1 MLKLTL
7 FFCGL
12 ALSQGFST
20 QPFSVR
26 TRTRTQTHLLS
37 SAGDGNGNFASLTV
51 PELKNELKSRGLLVG
66 GKKSELIERLE
77 LYIAE
82 ELEERLELYIA
93 EELEDGQ
100 DEEEDD
106 DDVPEKEEEEVNE
119 QSASVM
125 SMSEESTFKGLGI
138 IPQLLASID
147 AQEWDEP
154 TPIQRLTIPE
164 ILRNFKVNSDTC
176 KSLWAEA
183 PTGSGKTGAFTIPL
197 IQLTLENR
205 KIERNL
211 MTASSRDESGESG
224 RNQRNLGRGR
234 RSSRDGDNDVTKK
247 GFVTTLIISPT
258 RELAL
263 QTGGVIEE
271 LIEAMPSSGKE
282 KDNIDVIVVTGG
294 MPMEPQIEMLAQRK
308 LNGQNVDIL
317 VATPGRLAD
326 VLLRSL
332 KEDSADR
339 ELEKKLLLALDSVGR
354 KNDVSLS
361 LTQLD
366 ELKINESISKKDD
379 GGRSA
384 IKDML
389 SNVKYLVLDEA
400 DRLLSPGFKAE
411 MDEVLKLL
419 PRADVRYAK
428 ESSLK
433 TLLFSATFPEQI
445 QPRVEQ
451 VLQRLGGKG
460 SPPPLRLSCSSAGM
474 EQVGGAL
481 SNRQQKRKEKTT
493 QPQAILE
500 GPASTIDIRSIRVND
515 QDRTQAL
522 RRVIVD
528 GSFDRVLVFVATR
541 YASEHVAR
549 KLRKYN
555 IRASELHGKL
565 DQDARTRRLEDFKKG
580 KINVLIATDLASRGL
595 DVQGLPAVVNYDLP
609 RSTSDFVHRIGRTG
623 RAGNKGTAITFVTA
637 ANEAHYALIETR
649 HLGGTSVKREV
660 LPGFEINEAKWEV
673 ATLATT
679 VNVDGVQHS
688 DKGLAYDKMF
698 GGNKGRR
705 TSKKDKLREKAAR
718 KETTENK

>member
-1 MLKLTL
+1 MLRSTL

-26 TRTRTQTHLLS
+26 TLTHLLS
-37 SAGDGNGNFASLTV
+37 SAGDGNFQSLTV
-51 PELKNELKSRGLLVG
+51 PELKDELKSRGLLVG

-77 LYIAE
+77 LYIADS
-82 ELEERLELYIA
+82 A
-93 EELEDGQ
+93 EELEDAL
-100 DEEEDD
+100 EDAIAD
-106 DDVPEKEEEEVNE
+106 AQEEEEEEANENE
-119 QSASVM
+119 QSASVI
-125 SMSEESTFKGLGI
+125 SMSSESSFESLGI
-138 IPQLLASID
+138 FPQLLASIE

-164 ILRNFKVNSDTC
+164 ILRNFKVDSDTC

-205 KIERNL
+205 KIERNR
-211 MTASSRDESGESG
+211 MSASSRDESGEEGG

-234 RSSRDGDNDVTKK
+234 RSNRNSDNGGSSKK

-271 LIEAMPSSGKE
+271 LIEAMPSTGKE

-308 LNGQNVDIL
+308 LNNQNVDIL

-332 KEDSADR
+332 KEDSVER

-366 ELKINESISKKDD
+366 DLKINDSISKKDD

-419 PRADVRYAK
+419 PRADSRYATV

-445 QPRVEQ
+445 EPRVEQ
-451 VLQRLGGKG
+451 VLHRLSGKG
-460 SPPPLRLSCSSAGM
+460 SPPPLRLSCSSAGV
-474 EQVGGAL
+474 EEIGGEL
-481 SNRQQKRKEKTT
+481 SNRQQKRKQRTT
-493 QPQAILE
+493 QPVILE

-555 IRASELHGKL
+555 IKASELHGKL

-595 DVQGLPAVVNYDLP
+595 DVQGLPVVVNYDLP

-637 ANEAHYALIETR
+637 ANEAHYDLIETR
-649 HLGGTSVKREV
+649 HLGGTSPKREV
-660 LPGFEINEAKWEV
+660 LPGFEPNEEKWEISS
-673 ATLATT
+673 LATT
-679 VNVDGVQHS
+679 VNVDGVLHS

-705 TSKKDKLREKAAR
+705 KSKKDKLREEAAR
-718 KETTENK
+718 EEAKATKKE